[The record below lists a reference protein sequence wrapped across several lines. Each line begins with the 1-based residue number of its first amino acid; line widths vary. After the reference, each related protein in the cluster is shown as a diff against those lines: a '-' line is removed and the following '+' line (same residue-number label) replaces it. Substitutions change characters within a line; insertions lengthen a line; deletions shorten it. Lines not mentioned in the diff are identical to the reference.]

1 MNHFANIAKMV
12 TASLPNWQAAHAEG
26 LTGIRTVPG
35 EGNSLTAADGHR
47 FINMCSCSY
56 LGLNLHPAITAGAIQ
71 ALEQEGMISTSV
83 SRARIAPRL
92 LNETEALLREVFRCD
107 TLVAPSCF
115 IASASVLPLLASG
128 QFTDGVKPLMIF
140 DGRCHFSMQIQKA
153 CCADETE
160 VVTSPHND
168 CAFIERACQ
177 THARVAYI
185 CDGAYSMGDN
195 APLAEL
201 ARLQQRYG
209 LFLFIDD
216 SHSLSVSGPRGCGL
230 ARAHFE
236 QLNDRT
242 IIVASLAKAFGAT
255 GGLIMLSSRRQR
267 EMIVYCGGP
276 LGWSQMVSTAGLGA
290 IMAAAKI
297 HLGDELPRLQQ
308 RLRDVMR
315 CLDDAVPSANAGN
328 GLPIRVFDLASI
340 SDALSASRHLYLKG
354 FYCSA
359 VFFPI
364 VARDR
369 PGIRVMGR
377 ANMTRQDIDRFCA
390 AIRTIVGET

>member
-1 MNHFANIAKMV
+1 
-12 TASLPNWQAAHAEG
+12 
-26 LTGIRTVPG
+26 
-35 EGNSLTAADGHR
+35 
-47 FINMCSCSY
+47 
-56 LGLNLHPAITAGAIQ
+56 
-71 ALEQEGMISTSV
+71 
-83 SRARIAPRL
+83 
-92 LNETEALLREVFRCD
+92 
-107 TLVAPSCF
+107 
-115 IASASVLPLLASG
+115 
-128 QFTDGVKPLMIF
+128 
-140 DGRCHFSMQIQKA
+140 
-153 CCADETE
+153 
-160 VVTSPHND
+160 
-168 CAFIERACQ
+168 
-177 THARVAYI
+177 
-185 CDGAYSMGDN
+185 MGDN

-242 IIVASLAKAFGAT
+242 IIVASLAKTFGAT

-290 IMAAAKI
+290 IRAAAKI

-308 RLRDVMR
+308 RLRDVMC

-328 GLPIRVFDLASI
+328 GLPIHVFDLASI

-364 VARDR
+364 VARVR

-390 AIRTIVGET
+390 AIRTIVGGT